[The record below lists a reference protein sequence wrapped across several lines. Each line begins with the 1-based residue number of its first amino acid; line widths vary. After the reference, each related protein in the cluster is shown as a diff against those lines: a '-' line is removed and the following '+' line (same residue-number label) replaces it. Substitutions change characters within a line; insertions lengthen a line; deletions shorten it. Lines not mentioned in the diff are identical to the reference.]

1 MVASSVVEDP
11 LGLAT
16 SFKADTLAIIEVVVA
31 ADKLAIIEVVVAAD
45 TLAIIEVVVMADKL
59 AITEVGEEEEVVSL
73 DKLALVLAF

>member
-16 SFKADTLAIIEVVVA
+16 SFK
-31 ADKLAIIEVVVAAD
+31 AD

-73 DKLALVLAF
+73 DKLALVLAL